1 MGHKEQAVRLAP
13 AGSGHAERLCEHG
26 ALKRW
31 HPAATMTAPTHHI
44 LARATNAISWKEAAW
59 GFSLST

>member
-1 MGHKEQAVRLAP
+1 MP
-13 AGSGHAERLCEHG
+13 SGSASTVQ
-26 ALKRW
+26 LKRW